1 MTKQRNLSAAK
12 IIIALQVLLTPVVLV
27 TVSYWVITSN
37 FQGVIQ
43 LKLNRDGGE
52 VLIDRRSESNY
63 R

>member
-1 MTKQRNLSAAK
+1 MSGAK

>member
-12 IIIALQVLLTPVVLV
+12 IIVALHILLTPLVLG
-27 TVSYWVITSN
+27 TVSYWVINSE

-52 VLIDRRSESNY
+52 MLIDRRSE
-63 R
+63 